1 MAHRRTMWR
10 KIRKCV
16 RRARPDETP
25 RDEAIRISFS
35 YHDVTSEYPLCEIAV
50 FMSDDLCAC
59 TRSPSDCRLNCLI
72 TKTCSR
78 CSELSEALWRDLI
91 ESVSNKTSLLVF
103 PFLNTPKGTSVMQF
117 PSTLRP
123 LAAAAGALPSSVGC
137 CFIATS
143 ALWWGGGGGPA
154 FSMSEPGHRSPWTS
168 TPALHYL
175 HSASIPAGGH
185 VSE

>member
-1 MAHRRTMWR
+1 M
-10 KIRKCV
+10 
-16 RRARPDETP
+16 
-25 RDEAIRISFS
+25 
-35 YHDVTSEYPLCEIAV
+35 
-50 FMSDDLCAC
+50 
-59 TRSPSDCRLNCLI
+59 RSPSETRWGAQRRSDSHLIFLSRRHLRIPPLWNCCFYVWWLLRLHEIPLRLRRLNCLI

-91 ESVSNKTSLLVF
+91 ESISNKTSLLVF
-103 PFLNTPKGTSVMQF
+103 PFLNTPKGTAVMQF

-175 HSASIPAGGH
+175 LSASIPAGGH